1 MMCSIKKLS
10 DLSMVTGI
18 KMLDNADIDEE
29 SYCVLCLKEKTTWE
43 IISKQFDVRNPRRL
57 HRIFLDVCRLLD
69 IEGYSQCCYF
79 VTFINGHSHFMRVK
93 LIRTKNK
100 ASEVLTD

>member
-29 SYCVLCLKEKTTWE
+29 SYCVLCLKEKTT
-43 IISKQFDVRNPRRL
+43 
-57 HRIFLDVCRLLD
+57 
-69 IEGYSQCCYF
+69 
-79 VTFINGHSHFMRVK
+79 
-93 LIRTKNK
+93 
-100 ASEVLTD
+100 